1 MDLIYEYSADLTEN
15 LTDLKSKQ
23 DKIKLIQKYIRQ
35 IVHAK
40 VQPVPDLRE
49 GIEWFN
55 VAKALSLR
63 KHLTNKLILL
73 DFFTYCCINCLHVLP
88 ELKKLEQKYTIT
100 DGLVVVCKARL
111 FGVTP

>member
-1 MDLIYEYSADLTEN
+1 MDLVYEYSADLTEN
-15 LTDLKSKQ
+15 LTDLESKQ
-23 DKIKLIQKYIRQ
+23 EKIKLIQKYIRQ

-55 VAKALSLR
+55 VTKALSLR
-63 KHLTNKLILL
+63 THLSNKLVLL

-88 ELKKLEQKYTIT
+88 ELKKLEQKYTIG
-100 DGLVVVCKARL
+100 DGLVVVCFFL
-111 FGVTP
+111 T

>member
-15 LTDLKSKQ
+15 LTDVESKQ

-55 VAKALSLR
+55 VTKALSLR

-88 ELKKLEQKYTIT
+88 ELKKLEQKYSIG
-100 DGLVVVCKARL
+100 DGLVVV
-111 FGVTP
+111 